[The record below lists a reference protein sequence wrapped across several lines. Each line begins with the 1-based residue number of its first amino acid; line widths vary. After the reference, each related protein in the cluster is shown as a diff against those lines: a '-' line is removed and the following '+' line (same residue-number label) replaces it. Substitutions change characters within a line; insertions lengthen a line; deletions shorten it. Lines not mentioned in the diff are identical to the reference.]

1 LIDYPLWKLN
11 LNCVQ
16 VVVNEYD
23 NDEVNEGDDIFQMD
37 VLVNSYRLTLSVE
50 LENLNFHVIK
60 NIYVFIGK
68 SFDDVKYR

>member
-37 VLVNSYRLTLSVE
+37 MLVNPYRLTLSVE

-68 SFDDVKYR
+68 SFGDVNYR

>member
-1 LIDYPLWKLN
+1 MIDYPLWKLN

-37 VLVNSYRLTLSVE
+37 VLVNPYRLTLSVE

-68 SFDDVKYR
+68 SFGDVKYR

>member
-1 LIDYPLWKLN
+1 MIDYALWKLN

-37 VLVNSYRLTLSVE
+37 VLVNPYRLTLSVE

-68 SFDDVKYR
+68 SFGDVKYR

>member
-37 VLVNSYRLTLSVE
+37 MLVNPYRPTLSVE

-68 SFDDVKYR
+68 SFGDVNYR

>member
-37 VLVNSYRLTLSVE
+37 MLVNPYRPPLSVE

-68 SFDDVKYR
+68 SFGDVNYR

>member
-1 LIDYPLWKLN
+1 LIDYALWKLN

-37 VLVNSYRLTLSVE
+37 VLVNPYRLTLSVE

-68 SFDDVKYR
+68 SFGDVKYR

>member
-37 VLVNSYRLTLSVE
+37 VLVNPYRLTLSVE

>member
-37 VLVNSYRLTLSVE
+37 VLVNPYRLTLSVE

-68 SFDDVKYR
+68 SFGDVKYR